1 MKKRILISLV
11 VFAVSLVAVTATNLL
26 SNSRPLGVPRTCVSC
41 YKRDR
46 AEIPLQ
52 TRHYEKKYD
61 CNDCNGIGKKN
72 NVKCYTCNGKG
83 VVYFLLEEIFCPR
96 CGHIYYK
103 DQKEK

>member
-52 TRHYEKKYD
+52 TRHYEK
-61 CNDCNGIGKKN
+61 NMTVMTVMVSGKR
-72 NVKCYTCNGKG
+72 
-83 VVYFLLEEIFCPR
+83 IM
-96 CGHIYYK
+96 
-103 DQKEK
+103 